1 MYISI
6 GVLFGGDSLVSS
18 TAISCASL
26 GKSIDLC
33 LLWVLG
39 WECYGLGVCYGEG
52 NDFGFVD

>member
-6 GVLFGGDSLVSS
+6 GVLFGGDSS

-26 GKSIDLC
+26 GKPIDLC